1 MSNYVKIKKF
11 SIENGEGIRTSIFFS
26 GCEFACRGCFN
37 KDIQDFNVGK
47 PFTKEVYENEIKPTI
62 NEHIAGISVLGG
74 EPLHPRNVLATWLLT
89 TWFKGDFPKKSIWL
103 WSGYTWEE
111 LVDIMVQDCETY
123 SSSWHCQQRLR
134 KILENIDILVDGRF
148 VEREKDLTLKWRGS
162 KNQRVIS
169 VQQSLAQKKV
179 VLYDER

>member
-1 MSNYVKIKKF
+1 MSNYVKIKNF

-74 EPLHPRNVLATWLLT
+74 EPLHPKNLSATFNLLR
-89 TWFKGDFPKKSIWL
+89 WFKRDFPNKTIWV
-103 WSGYTWEE
+103 WSGYTLEE
-111 LVDIMVQDCETY
+111 LLSDEYMIKTPIFNMME
-123 SSSWHCQQRLR
+123 L
-134 KILENIDILVDGRF
+134 ILENIDILVDGRF

-169 VQQSLAQKKV
+169 VKDTL
-179 VLYDER
+179 ERGEIVEYCE

>member
-62 NEHIAGISVLGG
+62 NKHIAGISVLGG
-74 EPLHPRNVLATWLLT
+74 EPLHPKNLSATFNLLR
-89 TWFKGDFPKKSIWL
+89 WFKRDFPNKTIWV
-103 WSGYTWEE
+103 WSGYTLEE
-111 LVDIMVQDCETY
+111 LLSDEYMIKTPSFNIIE
-123 SSSWHCQQRLR
+123 L
-134 KILENIDILVDGRF
+134 ILENIDILVDGRF

-169 VQQSLAQKKV
+169 IKDTL
-179 VLYDER
+179 ERGEIVEYCE

>member
-1 MSNYVKIKKF
+1 MSNYVKIKNF

-74 EPLHPRNVLATWLLT
+74 EPLHPKNLSATFNLLR
-89 TWFKGDFPKKSIWL
+89 WFKRDFPNKTIWV
-103 WSGYTWEE
+103 WSGYTLEE
-111 LVDIMVQDCETY
+111 LLSDEYMIKTPIFNMME
-123 SSSWHCQQRLR
+123 L
-134 KILENIDILVDGRF
+134 ILENIDILVDGRF
-148 VEREKDLTLKWRGS
+148 VEREKDLTLRFRGS
-162 KNQRVIS
+162 KSQRVID

-179 VLYDER
+179 VLYCE

>member
-1 MSNYVKIKKF
+1 MSNYVKIKNF

-74 EPLHPRNVLATWLLT
+74 EPLHPRNLSATFNLLR
-89 TWFKGDFPKKSIWL
+89 WFKRDFPNKTIWV
-103 WSGYTWEE
+103 WSGYTLEE
-111 LVDIMVQDCETY
+111 LLSDEYMIKTPSFNMIE
-123 SSSWHCQQRLR
+123 L
-134 KILENIDILVDGRF
+134 ILENIDILVDGRF
-148 VEREKDLTLKWRGS
+148 VAKEKDLTLRFRGS
-162 KNQRVIS
+162 KSQRVID

-179 VLYDER
+179 VLYCE

>member
-1 MSNYVKIKKF
+1 MSNYVKIKNF

-74 EPLHPRNVLATWLLT
+74 EPLHPKNLSATFNLLR
-89 TWFKGDFPKKSIWL
+89 WFKRDFPNKTIWV
-103 WSGYTWEE
+103 WSGYTLEE
-111 LVDIMVQDCETY
+111 LLSDEYMIKTPSFNMIE
-123 SSSWHCQQRLR
+123 L
-134 KILENIDILVDGRF
+134 ILENIDILVDGRF
-148 VEREKDLTLKWRGS
+148 VAEEKDLTLKWRGS

-169 VQQSLAQKKV
+169 VKDTL
-179 VLYDER
+179 ERGEIVEYCE

>member
-1 MSNYVKIKKF
+1 MSNYVKIKNF

-37 KDIQDFNVGK
+37 KDIQGFNVGK

-74 EPLHPRNVLATWLLT
+74 EPLHPKNLSATFNLLR
-89 TWFKGDFPKKSIWL
+89 WFKRDFPNKTIWV
-103 WSGYTWEE
+103 WSGYTLEE
-111 LVDIMVQDCETY
+111 LLSDEYMIKTPSFNMIE
-123 SSSWHCQQRLR
+123 L
-134 KILENIDILVDGRF
+134 ILENIDILVDGRF

>member
-1 MSNYVKIKKF
+1 
-11 SIENGEGIRTSIFFS
+11 
-26 GCEFACRGCFN
+26 
-37 KDIQDFNVGK
+37 
-47 PFTKEVYENEIKPTI
+47 
-62 NEHIAGISVLGG
+62 
-74 EPLHPRNVLATWLLT
+74 T

-111 LVDIMVQDCETY
+111 LMDIMVQDCETY

>member
-1 MSNYVKIKKF
+1 MSNYVKIKNF

-62 NEHIAGISVLGG
+62 NKHIAGISVLGG
-74 EPLHPRNVLATWLLT
+74 EPLHPKNLSATFNLLR
-89 TWFKGDFPKKSIWL
+89 WFKRDFPNKTIWV
-103 WSGYTWEE
+103 WSGYTLEE
-111 LVDIMVQDCETY
+111 LLSDEYMIKTPSFNMIE
-123 SSSWHCQQRLR
+123 L
-134 KILENIDILVDGRF
+134 ILENIDILVDGRF

-169 VQQSLAQKKV
+169 VKDTL
-179 VLYDER
+179 ERGEIVEYCE

>member
-1 MSNYVKIKKF
+1 MSNYVKIKNF

-74 EPLHPRNVLATWLLT
+74 EPLHPKNLSATFNLLR
-89 TWFKGDFPKKSIWL
+89 WFKRDFPNKTIWV
-103 WSGYTWEE
+103 WSGYTLEE
-111 LVDIMVQDCETY
+111 LLSDEYMIKTPSFNMIE
-123 SSSWHCQQRLR
+123 L
-134 KILENIDILVDGRF
+134 ILENIDILVDGRF

-169 VQQSLAQKKV
+169 VKDTL
-179 VLYDER
+179 ERGEIVEYCE

>member
-1 MSNYVKIKKF
+1 M
-11 SIENGEGIRTSIFFS
+11 
-26 GCEFACRGCFN
+26 
-37 KDIQDFNVGK
+37 
-47 PFTKEVYENEIKPTI
+47 
-62 NEHIAGISVLGG
+62 LGG
-74 EPLHPRNVLATWLLT
+74 EPLHPRNILATWLLT

-111 LVDIMVQDCETY
+111 LVDIMAQDCETY
-123 SSSWHCQQRLR
+123 SSGWHCQQRLR

-148 VEREKDLTLKWRGS
+148 VAKEKDLTLKWRGS

-179 VLYDER
+179 VLYDE